1 MKVKFYYS
9 SNDEPGAQYPCDIPG
24 AMDKIKRLKATGV
37 DAEAVDVAGMDD
49 LFRPYHAA
57 LTGPPAAVR
66 AVFGMR
72 GALEADFGRRTP
84 ALLVYAEP
92 DNRYPTDAYPR
103 QDPGRGGLVGVE
115 RALDDLLAEQ
125 EKVPVTQAVAE
136 SEEEETEEESH

>member
-9 SNDEPGAQYPCDIPG
+9 STDKPGEQYPCDIR
-24 AMDKIKRLKATGV
+24 AALAKVQQLKARGV
-37 DAEAVDVAGMDD
+37 DVEAIDVAGMDD

-57 LTGPPAAVR
+57 LTGPPATVR
-66 AVFGMR
+66 AVFGMK

-84 ALLVYAEP
+84 ALLVYGDP

-115 RALDDLLAEQ
+115 RALDDLLADT
-125 EKVPVTQAVAE
+125 EKQPVAASVG
-136 SEEEETEEESH
+136 EEDEEGPA

>member
-1 MKVKFYYS
+1 MRVKFYYS
-9 SNDEPGAQYPCDIPG
+9 SKEEPGAQYPCDIQ
-24 AMDKIKRLKATGV
+24 AALEKLRRLKAVGV
-37 DAEAVDVAGMDD
+37 DAEAIDVAGMDD

-57 LTGPPAAVR
+57 LTGPPATVR

-84 ALLVYAEP
+84 ALVVYA
-92 DNRYPTDAYPR
+92 DATNRYPTDAYPR

-125 EKVPVTQAVAE
+125 ERVPVAQAMAE
-136 SEEEETEEESH
+136 SAEEEEEESH